1 MVKGLI
7 SKLNMYVLNDTNYVI
22 INILKSSDFFRIH
35 DLYVFCIPS
44 LSEYADNSNS
54 DLIGVE
60 IELN

>member
-1 MVKGLI
+1 
-7 SKLNMYVLNDTNYVI
+7 MYVLNDTNYVI
-22 INILKSSDFFRIH
+22 NNIFRIH
-35 DLYVFCIPS
+35 DLIKYRDFCIPS

>member
-35 DLYVFCIPS
+35 DSYVFCIPS